1 MGLASGL
8 PALRTAPRCSTNAN
22 ESSDGTTVNLMCAL
36 RHCLRDFVV
45 RDDGVTTIEWLVIA
59 GVAVIIGV
67 SMTYLATSN
76 MSASANFV
84 EGKVN
89 AAASQ

>member
-1 MGLASGL
+1 MHS
-8 PALRTAPRCSTNAN
+8 LRLWIR
-22 ESSDGTTVNLMCAL
+22 EFL
-36 RHCLRDFVV
+36 V
-45 RDDGVTTIEWLVIA
+45 REDGVTSIEWVVIA

-67 SMTYLATSN
+67 TMTYLATSN
-76 MSASANFV
+76 MSSSANFV